1 MAIDATTLERCWTT
15 ACAHAGLQPGQDL
28 RLHYVPGDSGRS
40 SGGIHLHPGSEAVR
54 DPDWPFASN
63 QLHDANRKDNRRA
76 HRIAVRDCDDEPT
89 AVALLRH
96 ELEHAL
102 QYRYS
107 EAAYA
112 LQGVAQDAAALA
124 IREQRPETLEGSA
137 LLYNVLPHEQDANR
151 AASTCVRALFSEE
164 VLEPL
169 RRGPSSQ
176 LFRETDHPASR
187 HWRRASSRSPLCFPR
202 RQRRRLAPAAA

>member
-1 MAIDATTLERCWTT
+1 
-15 ACAHAGLQPGQDL
+15 
-28 RLHYVPGDSGRS
+28 
-40 SGGIHLHPGSEAVR
+40 
-54 DPDWPFASN
+54 
-63 QLHDANRKDNRRA
+63 
-76 HRIAVRDCDDEPT
+76 VRDCDDEPT